1 MKKTL
6 IFIFLLFSILI
17 YSQQKIT
24 GKVVYNISLIPLDKS
39 KKSESNQIPKEDKQK
54 AMSIIKNIKDVQFA
68 LLFNNNESLY
78 MLIDKMDSDANPTLN
93 LAKVVAGGD
102 DLYYNNNE
110 LNYTI
115 YQKDDGGEL
124 WLVSYLE
131 PKWNLTQEK
140 IYIGNYLC
148 YKATLNNE
156 NNFAWYTP
164 EIPVNFGPKKYH
176 GLPGLVL
183 EVQIGGLS
191 FKASE
196 IVLNPK
202 ESISIKKP
210 IKGIKINEDEFY
222 KRYKD
227 FLNEF

>member
-68 LLFNNNESLY
+68 LIFNNNESLY
-78 MLIDKMDSDANPTLN
+78 KVIDKMESDANQSLN

-102 DLYYNNNE
+102 DLYYNNIE
-110 LNYTI
+110 LNYSV
-115 YQKDDGGEL
+115 YQRDDGGEML
-124 WLVSYLE
+124 LVSYLGK
-131 PKWNLTQEK
+131 KWNLTQEK
-140 IYIGNYLC
+140 IYIGSYLC
-148 YKATLNNE
+148 YKATLNKE

-164 EIPVNFGPKKYH
+164 EIPVNFGPNKYH

-183 EVQIGGLS
+183 EVQIGGLT

-196 IVLNPK
+196 IILNPK
-202 ESISIKKP
+202 ESILMKKP
-210 IKGIKINEDEFY
+210 KGKKIKEDEY
-222 KRYKD
+222 HKRYKD
-227 FLNEF
+227 FLKEF